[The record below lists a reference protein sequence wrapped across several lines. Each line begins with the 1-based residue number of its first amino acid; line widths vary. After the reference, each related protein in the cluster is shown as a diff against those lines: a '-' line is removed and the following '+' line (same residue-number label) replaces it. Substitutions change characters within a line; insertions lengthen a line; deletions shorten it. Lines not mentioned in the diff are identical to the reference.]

1 MKILSLLA
9 ETELS
14 PAELRLIREMVDA
27 KLKAVE
33 TRELDAA
40 RVLALWG
47 ILRDAQQ
54 AERLDPLREFLGTEA
69 PESSITMSM
78 DPGRAMLAQATL
90 RWALTW
96 PQATAVVALWG
107 DIPGFIEE
115 INSLCELAGIQTKYQ
130 DYLPGHNGRLLV
142 PGISPIYMCALGGRF
157 LAGAAPPL
165 VRALFRLPGDRGRS
179 QREGPRLPGV
189 AGARAPRHRPRPPD
203 RFPLGGDP

>member
-54 AERLDPLREFLGTEA
+54 AVCSPQEREFLGTEA
-69 PESSITMSM
+69 PESSLALPSL
-78 DPGRAMLAQATL
+78 PGRALLARATL
-90 RWALTW
+90 RWALSW
-96 PQATAVVALWG
+96 PQAHAVVALRG
-107 DIPGFIEE
+107 DIPGFIQE
-115 INSLCELAGIQTKYQ
+115 IDSMCKLVGIQTKYQ

-142 PGISPIYMCALGGRF
+142 PGISPIYMCDLGEGSSAEQIHRWAGRF
-157 LAGAAPPL
+157 FAFQGIEAGVNEKALAYLGSL
-165 VRALFRLPGDRGRS
+165 VRGNCDIVRFRRIVSP
-179 QREGPRLPGV
+179 
-189 AGARAPRHRPRPPD
+189 
-203 RFPLGGDP
+203 